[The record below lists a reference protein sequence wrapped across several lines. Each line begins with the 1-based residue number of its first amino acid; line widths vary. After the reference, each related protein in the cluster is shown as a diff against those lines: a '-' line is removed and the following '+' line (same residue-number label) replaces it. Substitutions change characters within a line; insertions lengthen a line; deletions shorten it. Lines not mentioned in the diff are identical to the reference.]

1 MVPRRLAAVDAQ
13 MYWMSAAV
21 PSDQF
26 LLYAF
31 DGATADLDRVVGT
44 LMDRAREC
52 DDLRLRIDDAAF
64 WTYPVWQQRPV
75 GMDQFV
81 VHDDAGAAWPD
92 LLAAVTALVGDQLD
106 ARAMTWRLHIFPAVD
121 DVPGCAGAATVV
133 VVQISHALGDGIR
146 SSAMAAHLFGRS
158 GPLPRVTPV
167 RSHPGLLAS
176 RAVGA
181 ARAHRRLVRDTDAG
195 LVPPPSIPRPPLRTN
210 ARPAGARKLRVV
222 VRPRRR
228 SRGAPTVT
236 VGVLSAISGALAA
249 HLRALGDDPSQLGA
263 EVPMANSGCRPAN
276 NHFGNVTVGLYPDLA
291 AGPRESAIAADLQQR
306 RRRSGHAAMPAERAA
321 LAAVPA
327 PVLRWGVGKFDPDAR
342 AATVSGNTV
351 VSSVNR
357 GACDLR
363 FGGAPVVLTTGLPG
377 LSPMMGLT
385 HGVHG
390 IGDTVAVSVHAAESA
405 IGDIDAYIERLEWE
419 LG

>member
-1 MVPRRLAAVDAQ
+1 VRLTAVDAQ

-31 DGATADLDRVVGT
+31 DGATADVDRAVGT
-44 LMDRAREC
+44 LMDRARGCE
-52 DDLRLRIDDAAF
+52 DLGLRIDDAAF

-81 VHDDAGAAWPD
+81 VHDDAGAVWPD
-92 LLAAVTALVGDQLD
+92 LLAAVTALVDDQLD
-106 ARAMTWRLHIFPAVD
+106 AREMTWRLHIFPAVE
-121 DVPGCAGAATVV
+121 DVPGCTLPGAVV
-133 VVQISHALGDGIR
+133 VVQICHALGDGIR
-146 SSAMAAHLFGRS
+146 SSALAAHLLGRDES
-158 GPLPRVTPV
+158 LPAVVGTRASAAMLPV
-167 RSHPGLLAS
+167 RGI
-176 RAVGA
+176 RA
-181 ARAHRRLVRDTDAG
+181 ARAHRRLVRETGAG
-195 LVPPPSIPRPPLRTN
+195 LVPPPSFPRPLLRTN
-210 ARPAGARKLRVV
+210 ARPTGARKLRVV

-249 HLRALGDDPSQLGA
+249 HLRALGDDPLHLGA
-263 EVPMANSGCRPAN
+263 EVPMANSGSRHAN

-291 AGPRESAIAADLQQR
+291 DRPRESAIAADLQQR
-306 RRRSGHAAMPAERAA
+306 RRRSGHAAMLAERAA

-377 LSPMMGLT
+377 LSPMMGVT

-405 IGDIDAYIERLEWE
+405 MDDIDSYIERLEYE
-419 LG
+419 LR